1 MINPGIPKGCSGTGI
16 AQPATNPLLETA
28 ACDGPV
34 KFHRIVNKFFS
45 VDFNKSEEESDGPN
59 NPRNNEMDIK
69 YDFKNIDIS
78 LKGSIEN
85 KFDMSIKDDDD
96 ESADTGDTYS
106 CVYCNHVF
114 KSHYCYQK
122 HKR

>member
-1 MINPGIPKGCSGTGI
+1 MSTCTESHIITRNT
-16 AQPATNPLLETA
+16 LLETA

-34 KFHRIVNKFFS
+34 KFHRIVNKFFN
-45 VDFNKSEEESDGPN
+45 VDFNKSDDTNNLTSTKRNTAIGMGYDLKKIDESLTGSA
-59 NPRNNEMDIK
+59 ESSMDITVK
-69 YDFKNIDIS
+69 VD
-78 LKGSIEN
+78 E
-85 KFDMSIKDDDD
+85 DDV
-96 ESADTGDTYS
+96 ADTGETYC

>member
-1 MINPGIPKGCSGTGI
+1 VTLV
-16 AQPATNPLLETA
+16 AQPASNPLLETA

-45 VDFNKSEEESDGPN
+45 VDFNKSEEESEGSN
-59 NPRNNEMDIK
+59 NNAGNNEMDIK

-78 LKGSIEN
+78 LKGNIEN

-96 ESADTGDTYS
+96 DSADTGETYS
-106 CVYCNHVF
+106 CIYCNHVF